1 MSAPF
6 SNSDAGDTFV
16 GARCARCV
24 HRTTED
30 DPCDEFTPAYFGE
43 WPAILVSADTPV
55 GVDCTK
61 FRSGAPEPVGPPD
74 LVAGFAK
81 AIEAEPGDPDYCP
94 RCDHDTH
101 TCPGCGEPLKHGTE
115 VCPPCLKEAAPEPEV
130 LTVDPRLADCWM
142 PQRRRWRA
150 VKARDVLLSAGQL
163 GQVEWINHGGEWR
176 SAGRPQAK
184 VVGHPAFP
192 IDLDVEVTVLVP
204 TLERDALAVV
214 GAELPAA
221 YGIADCA
228 GHGHSELG
236 EGAA

>member
-30 DPCDEFTPAYFGE
+30 DPCDAFTPAYFGE
-43 WPAILVSADTPV
+43 WPAILVSANTPV

-61 FRSGAPEPVGPPD
+61 FQAGEPEPVGPPD
-74 LVAGFAK
+74 LVAGFAR
-81 AIEAEPGDPDYCP
+81 AIEAE
-94 RCDHDTH
+94 
-101 TCPGCGEPLKHGTE
+101 
-115 VCPPCLKEAAPEPEV
+115 PEPEV

-163 GQVEWINHGGEWR
+163 GQVEWINHGGQWR

-192 IDLDVEVTVLVP
+192 IDLDVEVTVLIP

-214 GAELPAA
+214 GAELPAT

-228 GHGHSELG
+228 GHEHSELG

>member
-61 FRSGAPEPVGPPD
+61 FQAGEPGASPEP
-74 LVAGFAK
+74 
-81 AIEAEPGDPDYCP
+81 EPGDPNYCP
-94 RCDHDTH
+94 RCDYDTH

-115 VCPPCLKEAAPEPEV
+115 VCAPCLKETEPEPAV

-214 GAELPAA
+214 HTDIPGNT
-221 YGIADCA
+221 YGIDCA